1 MRIIEF
7 TGLLVLIYFEH
18 FEFIS
23 LSINVLFL
31 LLRRVIKGKDKGV
44 KS

>member
-23 LSINVLFL
+23 QHKYSLPIAKAS
-31 LLRRVIKGKDKGV
+31 DKGEE
-44 KS
+44 